1 MFACFFSLRN
11 KNVLRCL
18 GVTRWFCINLQN
30 TCNKIKSPCFHYNSY
45 GDIIVALTD
54 SKEKRGLLHI
64 LHFSWLLSPADS
76 HMKNIV
82 KREKS
87 AQEAKEY
94 ISEQYTHGRICSILL
109 YFSWSVMFFQYKKK
123 QAQNKLKNLF
133 QHDWL
138 IFSKCR
144 EQIYIC
150 NTRCNTRCNTAHV
163 LIILM

>member
-1 MFACFFSLRN
+1 MFACFFSLGN

-18 GVTRWFCINLQN
+18 GVTRRFCINLQHM
-30 TCNKIKSPCFHYNSY
+30 CNKMKSPCFHCNSY

-82 KREKS
+82 KGEKREKS

-94 ISEQYTHGRICSILL
+94 ISEQYTQGRICSISL
-109 YFSWSVMFFQYKKK
+109 YFSWSVMFFLYKKN
-123 QAQNKLKNLF
+123 QQVQNKLKKLF

-138 IFSKCR
+138 IFYKCR
-144 EQIYIC
+144 EQIYVYSYIFS
-150 NTRCNTRCNTAHV
+150 
-163 LIILM
+163 I